1 VIQISAR
8 PRRRPPTRRRR
19 VRRWSTSAK
28 VIVGGAV
35 FLAVKAALDHLVIT
49 LTVLALALTV
59 AGLLIGRRIQRRGRV
74 RARDVLRLFSAN
86 PHRMNPDQF
95 EEYLAELCR
104 RDGCRQ
110 VTVVGGAGDLAAD
123 VLYTD
128 PHGRRGLI
136 QAKRYRTGNNVG
148 SEHVQCVN
156 GTYRDAHH
164 CQHAAIV
171 TTSAYT
177 RDAADFAARVGIT
190 LLDAHR
196 LEAWAGG
203 NPAAAPW
210 N

>member
-1 VIQISAR
+1 MSAGGVSTADTPAHLGQRVRVRELTPLSDTPLTPALGGSRCQSGQNTTNYTMRRTLAVIQISAR

-136 QAKRYRTGNNVG
+136 
-148 SEHVQCVN
+148 
-156 GTYRDAHH
+156 
-164 CQHAAIV
+164 
-171 TTSAYT
+171 
-177 RDAADFAARVGIT
+177 
-190 LLDAHR
+190 
-196 LEAWAGG
+196 
-203 NPAAAPW
+203 
-210 N
+210 